1 MASALDNPLHGVLSV
16 ARLTWLE
23 ARRTRIALAALVC
36 AALFLTVYGLAVFF
50 LFPAAAHASARPFFT
65 RQSQLAILTL
75 VGLYVANFLVVAV
88 SVMLPVDSISG
99 EIESGVIE
107 TIASKPVARHAIVLG
122 KWLAFLSMTAI
133 YLLLVAGGVVL
144 VVETLTG
151 YSPPHLA
158 RALPLMFL
166 GSTTLLTL
174 CIAGGTCFKTVTN
187 GIVVFGFYAMAFIGG
202 WVEEIGFVL
211 GNEAARYIGSAIS
224 LISPA
229 DSMWRLASH
238 EMKPPLLQQLPMG
251 PFSSAAVP
259 SAAMVAW
266 AVGFVLVALAVAVR
280 QFQKRPL

>member
-1 MASALDNPLHGVLSV
+1 MASALDNPCHGVLSV

-23 ARRTRIALAALVC
+23 ARRTRIALAALLC
-36 AALFLTVYGLAVFF
+36 AALFLAAFGLAVYF
-50 LFPAAAHASARPFFT
+50 LFPTSAQASVRPLFI

-75 VGLYVANFLVVAV
+75 AGLYVANFLVVAV
-88 SVMLPVDSISG
+88 AVMLPVDSISG

-107 TIASKPVARHAIVLG
+107 TIASKPLARSAIVLG

-144 VVETLTG
+144 VVKTLTG
-151 YSPPHLA
+151 YLPPHLT

-166 GSTTLLTL
+166 GATTLLTL
-174 CIAGGTCFKTVTN
+174 CIAGGTRFKTVTN

-211 GNEAARYIGSAIS
+211 GNESARYIGTAIS

-238 EMKPPLLQQLPMG
+238 EMKPLLLQQLPMG
-251 PFSSAAVP
+251 PFSMAAVP
-259 SAAMVAW
+259 SAAMIAW
-266 AVGFVLVALAVAVR
+266 AIGFVLVALAVALR

>member
-23 ARRTRIALAALVC
+23 ARRTRMAPAALLC
-36 AALFLTVYGLAVFF
+36 AVLFLTAYGLAVYF
-50 LFPAAAHASARPFFT
+50 LFPTAQSASGRPLFT

-75 VGLYVANFLVVAV
+75 IGFYVANFLVVAV

-107 TIASKPVARHAIVLG
+107 AIASKPVTRAAIVLG
-122 KWLAFLSMTAI
+122 KWLAFSLMTAV
-133 YLLLVAGGVVL
+133 YLLLVAGGIVL
-144 VVETLTG
+144 LVRTLTG

-166 GSTTLLTL
+166 GASTLLTL
-174 CIAGGTCFKTVTN
+174 CIAGGTRFKTVTN
-187 GIVVFGFYAMAFIGG
+187 GILVFGFYAMAFIGG

-211 GNEAARYIGSAIS
+211 GNESARYIGTAIS

-238 EMKPPLLQQLPMG
+238 EMKPTLLQELPMG
-251 PFSSAAVP
+251 PFSTAAVP
-259 SAAMVAW
+259 SGAMVAW
-266 AVGFVLVALAVAVR
+266 TVGFVVLALALALR